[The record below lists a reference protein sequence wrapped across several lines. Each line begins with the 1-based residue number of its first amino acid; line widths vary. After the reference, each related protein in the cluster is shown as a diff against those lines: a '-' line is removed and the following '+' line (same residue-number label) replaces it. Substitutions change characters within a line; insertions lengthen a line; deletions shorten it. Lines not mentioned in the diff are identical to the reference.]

1 MKLLFFLPALGAV
14 LMSLSTTIVAVNAQ
28 LLRRTARRRIARQGQ
43 PSNHA
48 ESTTGCSLTGPTVRS
63 RRWVGAG
70 ILPQASLPYMETTAL
85 AVSSKYLTRLL
96 VRGS

>member
-1 MKLLFFLPALGAV
+1 
-14 LMSLSTTIVAVNAQ
+14 
-28 LLRRTARRRIARQGQ
+28 
-43 PSNHA
+43 
-48 ESTTGCSLTGPTVRS
+48 
-63 RRWVGAG
+63 VGAG